1 MPLPA
6 TALALTMSA
15 AVSLLPSAA
24 GDASGGSRA
33 VQECAWKLSAARLYQ
48 ELKAEQNPS
57 TTQRQLFTMLD
68 ERGAGAVKFVPQR
81 CQDGGGNG
89 NALGRI
95 GSPTGGSTGQD
106 SPRPGGSTGGTGNST
121 GGTGNGGTSSGPA
134 GATSTG
140 SDGNC
145 PTTAANKL
153 GWGTPNREDG
163 FDDASSI
170 ENWGVYDGAG
180 HAGNGTRSPQAI
192 SIDDGILTITGTPD
206 GQSGGMAW
214 NPGQKFGRWEGC
226 AQSPPGDPDLHS
238 LFLLWPDAENWPV
251 GGETDFMEISDPSRQ
266 TVDGFFHY
274 GDDNSQESASVEV
287 DATQWH
293 AFAVEWTPQGATY
306 FVDGE
311 EWWNTTD
318 TSILPPGP
326 QHLTIQLDNF
336 GNPSQET
343 KMHVDWVRQYSL
355 DGSTGGNSAATDSEG
370 EARQGGETA
379 NGGGEGEGEGE
390 QGDGRSDSGNG
401 DDDDSGEDDG
411 DNNNG

>member
-6 TALALTMSA
+6 TALALAMSA
-15 AVSLLPSAA
+15 AVSLLPAAA
-24 GDASGGSRA
+24 GDSSGSNRA

-57 TTQRQLFTMLD
+57 PTQRQLFTMLD
-68 ERGAGAVKFVPQR
+68 ERGAGAAKFVPQR

-89 NALGRI
+89 NALGQI
-95 GSPTGGSTGQD
+95 GPPSGSSTGGSSPSLGGSTGD
-106 SPRPGGSTGGTGNST
+106 
-121 GGTGNGGTSSGPA
+121 GTGNGGTSSGSA
-134 GATSTG
+134 GATPTG
-140 SDGNC
+140 ADGNC
-145 PTTAANKL
+145 PTTAANTF
-153 GWGTPNREDG
+153 GWGKPNREDA
-163 FDDASSI
+163 FNDASSI
-170 ENWGVYDGAG
+170 GNWGVYDGAG

-192 SIDDGILTITGTPD
+192 SITDGILTITGTPD

-214 NPGQKFGRWEGC
+214 NPGQKYGRWEGC

-266 TVDGFFHY
+266 TVEGFFHY
-274 GDDNSQESASVEV
+274 GEDNSQESASVDV

-306 FVDGE
+306 FVDGK
-311 EWWNTTD
+311 EWWNTTN

-355 DGSTGGNSAATDSEG
+355 DGSSGGNSAATPKNGDEASRRDGADNG
-370 EARQGGETA
+370 E
-379 NGGGEGEGEGE
+379 NGSSRGD
-390 QGDGRSDSGNG
+390 QGDGRGNSGNG
-401 DDDDSGEDDG
+401 DDNGNGDGGG
-411 DNNNG
+411 DNG